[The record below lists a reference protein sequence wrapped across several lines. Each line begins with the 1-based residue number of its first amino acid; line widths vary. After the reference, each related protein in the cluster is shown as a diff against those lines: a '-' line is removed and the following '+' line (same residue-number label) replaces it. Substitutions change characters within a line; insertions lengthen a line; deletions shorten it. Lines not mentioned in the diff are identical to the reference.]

1 MMEPYEWQVPIVD
14 AAVRS
19 LRAHRVFI
27 CGAGTGVGKTVVALA
42 ALRKLGGCALVIT
55 PKVARTQWLRTAEEM
70 GCADMLVDII
80 NPEKI
85 SKPNGCAFYTRDG
98 LWRIPKDCLVVFDE
112 IHRGA
117 SGEKS
122 ATTLAVA
129 QLKAYPS
136 ARLLALSATVA
147 DSPLKL
153 RALGFWLGFHSFTI
167 PSFHQWCI
175 QHGCKW
181 EEFGWGRNRKRAF
194 VFTKSAKRGREEM
207 SRIRRDMGER
217 FIAVGP
223 DEVPGFP
230 AETVE
235 VMRLDLAKEDH
246 DALVDAYAAMPES
259 YLSDSEDAN
268 VRLLREREKAEFCK
282 AEAIAERAAAFEA
295 DGFSV
300 FIALNFTAARK
311 RVEEYLLN
319 SKIEYVSIYG
329 GQKEAERQAGIDAFQ
344 DNRVHVMVG
353 MLAACSV
360 AVSLHDV
367 KHERRRV
374 SLISPGYSAPE
385 FVQALGRIRR
395 VGGTVATQ
403 YIVLAADTVEEKV
416 GKTIERKL
424 GNLSALSDKDLE
436 R

>member
-1 MMEPYEWQVPIVD
+1 M
-14 AAVRS
+14 
-19 LRAHRVFI
+19 
-27 CGAGTGVGKTVVALA
+27 TV
-42 ALRKLGGCALVIT
+42 
-55 PKVARTQWLRTAEEM
+55 
-70 GCADMLVDII
+70 
-80 NPEKI
+80 
-85 SKPNGCAFYTRDG
+85 
-98 LWRIPKDCLVVFDE
+98 
-112 IHRGA
+112 
-117 SGEKS
+117 
-122 ATTLAVA
+122 
-129 QLKAYPS
+129 
-136 ARLLALSATVA
+136 
-147 DSPLKL
+147 
-153 RALGFWLGFHSFTI
+153 
-167 PSFHQWCI
+167 
-175 QHGCKW
+175 
-181 EEFGWGRNRKRAF
+181 
-194 VFTKSAKRGREEM
+194 
-207 SRIRRDMGER
+207 
-217 FIAVGP
+217 
-223 DEVPGFP
+223 
-230 AETVE
+230 
-235 VMRLDLAKEDH
+235 
-246 DALVDAYAAMPES
+246 
-259 YLSDSEDAN
+259 
-268 VRLLREREKAEFCK
+268 CK

-295 DGFSV
+295 DGLSV

-329 GQKEAERQAGIDAFQ
+329 GQKEAERQTGIDAFQ

>member
-42 ALRKLGGCALVIT
+42 ALRKLGGCALVIA

-70 GCADMLVDII
+70 GVADMLVDVI

-300 FIALNFTAARK
+300 FILVNFTAARE
-311 RVEEYLLN
+311 R
-319 SKIEYVSIYG
+319 IEAFLRDAGIKCASIYG
-329 GQKEAERQAGIDAFQ
+329 GQKDDERQAGIDAFQ
-344 DNRVHVMVG
+344 ANQVHVLVAMS
-353 MLAACSV
+353 AAASCALS
-360 AVSLHDV
+360 AHDV
-367 KHERRRV
+367 HHERRRI
-374 SLISPGYSAPE
+374 SMISPGYNASDM
-385 FVQALGRIRR
+385 VQGLGRVRR
-395 VGGTVATQ
+395 VGGTDVTQ
-403 YIVLAADTVEEKV
+403 YFVLAADSVEEKV
-416 GKTIERKL
+416 AKTLERKI
-424 GNLSALSDKDLE
+424 GNLSALNDKDLE